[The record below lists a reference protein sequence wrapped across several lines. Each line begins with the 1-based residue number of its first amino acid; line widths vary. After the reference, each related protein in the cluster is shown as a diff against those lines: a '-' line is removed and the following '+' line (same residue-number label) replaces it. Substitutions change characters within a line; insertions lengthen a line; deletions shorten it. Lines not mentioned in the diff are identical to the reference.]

1 MYKYLILSMLI
12 SMSMTVYGQDT
23 SKCDTNT
30 LEEIEDKIGMLPQAK
45 ISEFLVN
52 IGKCRNNVEYR
63 KKSNQLLFE
72 ILDKQTQTTVN
83 AMQQERSKLDMEAI
97 ANAIS
102 SFQVVF
108 TEIDA
113 LIDKVKQTKCDEEIR
128 VILLDHLMLAK
139 ANVKKG

>member
-52 IGKCRNNVEYR
+52 IGKCRSNGEYR
-63 KKSNQLLFE
+63 KKSDQLLFE
-72 ILDKQTQTTVN
+72 VLDKQTQTTVN

>member
-1 MYKYLILSMLI
+1 
-12 SMSMTVYGQDT
+12 MTVYGQDT

-52 IGKCRNNVEYR
+52 IGECRSNVEYR

-72 ILDKQTQTTVN
+72 VLDKQTQTTVN

>member
-1 MYKYLILSMLI
+1 MFKYLILSMLT

-52 IGKCRNNVEYR
+52 IGECRSNVEYR

-72 ILDKQTQTTVN
+72 VLDKQTQTTVN

>member
-1 MYKYLILSMLI
+1 
-12 SMSMTVYGQDT
+12 
-23 SKCDTNT
+23 
-30 LEEIEDKIGMLPQAK
+30 
-45 ISEFLVN
+45 
-52 IGKCRNNVEYR
+52 
-63 KKSNQLLFE
+63 
-72 ILDKQTQTTVN
+72 
-83 AMQQERSKLDMEAI
+83 MQQERSKLDMEAI